1 MAQRAGG
8 HIRRLTVGH
17 FISWVLKELFGLS
30 TGRESRVES
39 TEKLLTSF
47 IFSSPGYL
55 DDLQS
60 SGLSGDQ
67 ADVPGVEIEAP
78 G

>member
-1 MAQRAGG
+1 MRILHCAHG
-8 HIRRLTVGH
+8 
-17 FISWVLKELFGLS
+17 F
-30 TGRESRVES
+30 ES
-39 TEKLLTSF
+39 TKKLLTSF

-67 ADVPGVEIEAP
+67 SDVPGVEIEAP
-78 G
+78 GQKIE

>member
-1 MAQRAGG
+1 LIA
-8 HIRRLTVGH
+8 
-17 FISWVLKELFGLS
+17 SLFMRILHCAHGF
-30 TGRESRVES
+30 ES
-39 TEKLLTSF
+39 TKKLLTSF

-67 ADVPGVEIEAP
+67 SDVPGVEIEAP
-78 G
+78 GQKIE